1 MQWKSVKI
9 LEGNEKV
16 VFYAVEKSVFVMV
29 YSEKNDFKRYTYVLL
44 KAMWYAF
51 EKFCGM
57 QWIIM
62 HTFHSNFLKNS
73 A

>member
-1 MQWKSVKI
+1 
-9 LEGNEKV
+9 
-16 VFYAVEKSVFVMV
+16 MV
-29 YSEKNDFKRYTYVLL
+29 YSEKNDFKRYIYVLL

-62 HTFHSNFLKNS
+62 HTFHSNFLKNL